1 MTMIPADLNDYSQ
14 NSSEPAKN
22 KLVCT
27 DADGNKLTVKLK
39 KSGKKKVIKSVKVKI
54 GKKTITLDKKQIKK
68 SLAKNE
74 DDTYTITITGKDKN
88 FSGTA
93 K

>member
-1 MTMIPADLNDYSQ
+1 MLCTGKGKLTQ
-14 NSSEPAKN
+14 NGVHLEEHEYATVKISSEPAKN

-39 KSGKKKVIKSVKVKI
+39 KSGKKKVIQSVKVKI

-68 SLAKNE
+68 SPE
-74 DDTYTITITGKDKN
+74 
-88 FSGTA
+88 
-93 K
+93 